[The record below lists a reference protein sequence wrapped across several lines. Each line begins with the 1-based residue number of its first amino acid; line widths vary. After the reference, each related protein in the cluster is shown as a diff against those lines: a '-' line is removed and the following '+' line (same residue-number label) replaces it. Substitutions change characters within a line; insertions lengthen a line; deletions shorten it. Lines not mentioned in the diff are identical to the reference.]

1 MTHTMETRVLTT
13 DAPLAEHGQ
22 PLPNTSAESDAG
34 HATAPH
40 THNGASLAKLKQ
52 CRALTPE
59 QLSQASE
66 EAIRAIR
73 DAQWT

>member
-1 MTHTMETRVLTT
+1 MAHTMETRVLTT
-13 DAPLAEHGQ
+13 NAPLAEYGQ
-22 PLPNTSAESDAG
+22 PLLNTG
-34 HATAPH
+34 HAIASST
-40 THNGASLAKLKQ
+40 NGGALPTKRKQ